1 MNLCF
6 KVQGI
11 YNSKYFQSDS
21 CTFNAVSSDMTKRVR
36 KSKFFKRTLNTPTIV
51 ANRLMVIVCVH
62 EVYGTISSL
71 SMPHHHSYSFLLFSF
86 IFNTRPKIQ
95 TTGAFTQTS
104 SRAKV
109 HNQVECQWFCVAGLF
124 FCVCVG
130 CGEKQNVIL
139 SLCKAAHILIL
150 NFY

>member
-1 MNLCF
+1 MKSMATYLRC
-6 KVQGI
+6 QCLI
-11 YNSKYFQSDS
+11 I
-21 CTFNAVSSDMTKRVR
+21 TLIVSS
-36 KSKFFKRTLNTPTIV
+36 FFP
-51 ANRLMVIVCVH
+51 
-62 EVYGTISSL
+62 
-71 SMPHHHSYSFLLFSF
+71 LFSF

-95 TTGAFTQTS
+95 AMEAFTQTS

-139 SLCKAAHILIL
+139 SLCIAAHILIL
-150 NFY
+150 NPYWM